1 MDRNF
6 QILVKFC
13 KRIWLMKAELK
24 KLQIYQHL
32 MKCLI
37 ILFMH
42 LIVIQMIWTMKA
54 KIFMLHNL
62 YGHLRINL
70 VLAILS
76 SRFIKIG
83 KVMLNS
89 LFMQPS
95 AKESL
100 MNCKKDGNITCLM
113 LYSFDDFK
121 RRAYYKWQNTLP
133 RLIFSVVIVA
143 PMMNFSHYFVPSV
156 IRFFLLKTGGV
167 QKVSTQTSS
176 S

>member
-24 KLQIYQHL
+24 KLQIYQRL
-32 MKCLI
+32 MKSLI

-70 VLAILS
+70 ALAILS

-113 LYSFDDFK
+113 LCRFDDFK
-121 RRAYYKWQNTLP
+121 RRAYCKWQNSISHATNDCNVFRRQIQLIINEG
-133 RLIFSVVIVA
+133 RLVLYQMQI
-143 PMMNFSHYFVPSV
+143 PS
-156 IRFFLLKTGGV
+156 ICY
-167 QKVSTQTSS
+167 
-176 S
+176 